1 MKRYI
6 KYFALLSVCILFS
19 CKSEDPFTAESESG
33 TGRILTSN
41 ITVEVKAETL
51 ATRAVNV
58 PEVKDFTIA
67 FCKSDDLTEAV
78 SAYPYSD
85 MPEVVTLPVGNYV
98 VKAFYGDDNI
108 VAAFDAPAYFGQS
121 EELKIENGKVLELS
135 EPIVCSLYNVRVK
148 VSFDPEL
155 QKVMEDDAKV
165 SVKVGDNGTLDFD
178 VNTESDGFFQYT
190 ENSNTLVAVFSGTVE
205 GSFITETK
213 NYNDVKRGTYYNI
226 TFKLRNVETGAED
239 PGSVAGSGALKIDAT
254 VTYHDNASNGGI
266 DVTPDKEEYL
276 EDDRYPSND
285 DDNKEDKPGNDNPEN
300 PDVDETS
307 KPIITSDNV
316 DLDKTNEI
324 SEWEGPCVVK
334 VLTES
339 TITEFKCLIDSESLK
354 KSDLEEVGLTD
365 DLDLVNGS
373 EEDEL
378 WKNLRLLGFPVGK
391 DVTDPQVMED
401 GKYLINFDITNF
413 MAVLKTFPGTHKF
426 IFTVTNASGTTHKTL
441 ILKSS
446 I

>member
-6 KYFALLSVCILFS
+6 QYFALLTVCLLFS
-19 CKSEDPFTAESESG
+19 CKNEDPFTGEFETG

-41 ITVEVKAETL
+41 ISVEVKAETL
-51 ATRAVNV
+51 STRAVTV
-58 PEVKDFTIA
+58 PDVKDFTIA
-67 FCKSDDLTEAV
+67 FCKSSDLTEAV
-78 SAYPYSD
+78 LSYPYSE
-85 MPEVVTLPVGNYV
+85 MPEVVTLPVGSYV

-121 EELKIENGKVLELS
+121 EELKIENGKVLELN
-135 EPIVCSLYNVRVK
+135 EPIVCTLYNVRVK

-155 QKVMEDDAKV
+155 MKVMGDDAKV
-165 SVKVGDNGTLDFD
+165 SVKVGESGTLDFD
-178 VNTESDGFFQYT
+178 LNTESDGFFQYS

-239 PGSVAGSGALKIDAT
+239 PGNLTGPGTLLIDAT
-254 VTYHDNASNGGI
+254 VTYHDHSSNGGI
-266 DVTPDKEEYL
+266 DLTPDKEEYL
-276 EDDRYPSND
+276 EDDRYPSQGG
-285 DDNKEDKPGNDNPEN
+285 EGEEKPGEDQPGN
-300 PDVDETS
+300 PDVDDS
-307 KPIITSDNV
+307 AKPVITSNNV

-339 TITEFKCLIDSESLK
+339 KITEFKCLIDSESLK

-373 EEDEL
+373 EDDEL

-391 DVTDPQVMED
+391 DVTDPQIMED

-426 IFTVTNASGTTHKTL
+426 IFTVTNEAGTTHKTL